1 MEDRKVTFYDIVNK
15 CIEIYERK
23 NKDYGNS
30 ATKTYEQFGDIS
42 YATRINDKINRINSL
57 ITTNKQEVK
66 DESLNDTI
74 MDSANYAIL
83 WLVDRKNN
91 SK

>member
-1 MEDRKVTFYDIVNK
+1 MEDKKVTFETIINE
-15 CIEIYERK
+15 CIEIYKKK
-23 NKDYGNS
+23 NSDYGNS

-57 ITTNKQEVK
+57 IITNKQEIK
-66 DESLNDTI
+66 DESIDDTI
-74 MDSANYAIL
+74 MDLANYAIL

-91 SK
+91 K

>member
-1 MEDRKVTFYDIVNK
+1 MEERKVTFYEIANK
-15 CIEIYERK
+15 CTEIYERK

-30 ATKTYEQFGDIS
+30 ATKTYKKFGDIS

-57 ITTNKQEVK
+57 LITNTQEVK

-74 MDSANYAIL
+74 MDLANYAIL

-91 SK
+91 NK

>member
-1 MEDRKVTFYDIVNK
+1 MHCLSEYPVFIDTYCQFFFLLSFEKYFVSTIVFSISSNK
-15 CIEIYERK
+15 L
-23 NKDYGNS
+23 N
-30 ATKTYEQFGDIS
+30 
-42 YATRINDKINRINSL
+42 ATRINDKINRINSL

-74 MDSANYAIL
+74 MDLANYAIL

>member
-1 MEDRKVTFYDIVNK
+1 MEDKKVTFETIINE
-15 CIEIYERK
+15 CIEIYKKK
-23 NKDYGNS
+23 NSDYGNS

-57 ITTNKQEVK
+57 IITNKQEIK
-66 DESLNDTI
+66 DESIDDTI
-74 MDSANYAIL
+74 MDLENYAIL

-91 SK
+91 K

>member
-1 MEDRKVTFYDIVNK
+1 MEDKKVTFETIINE
-15 CIEIYERK
+15 CIERYKKK
-23 NKDYGNS
+23 NSDYGNS

-57 ITTNKQEVK
+57 IITNKQEIK
-66 DESLNDTI
+66 DESIDDTI
-74 MDSANYAIL
+74 MDLANYAIL

-91 SK
+91 K

>member
-1 MEDRKVTFYDIVNK
+1 MEDKKVTFETIINE
-15 CIEIYERK
+15 CREIYKKK
-23 NKDYGNS
+23 NSDYGNS

-57 ITTNKQEVK
+57 IITNKQEIK
-66 DESLNDTI
+66 DESIDDTI
-74 MDSANYAIL
+74 MDLANYAIL

-91 SK
+91 K